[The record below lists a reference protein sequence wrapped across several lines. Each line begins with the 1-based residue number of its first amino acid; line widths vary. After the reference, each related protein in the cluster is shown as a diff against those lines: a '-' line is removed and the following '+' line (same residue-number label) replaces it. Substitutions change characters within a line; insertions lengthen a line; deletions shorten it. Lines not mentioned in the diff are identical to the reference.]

1 MSRKIVLAIDF
12 NNVVFASYYGQ
23 HLINSKGVNVNAV
36 KGFFYKLK
44 SLMDVFNP
52 DYIVLAN
59 DLSREKTFRRKLYKP
74 YKAQRKPVDEDIIK
88 QMSYISTLVSLLGY
102 PMINDEKYEA
112 DDVLGMIS
120 RMAEDQGMDT
130 VIISSDKDLY
140 QLITDHV
147 YVMSPRNSEII
158 DSYWLKNNYKLTPD
172 QWIELKMLQGD
183 RSDNIPGVPGI
194 GEVTALQLM
203 QDYHSIDGIYQNLK
217 SLKPKVKETLIN
229 AKDDMELMRKLVTI
243 ITDYSLIGLTP
254 DMLKLTEAYP
264 KEIYLMLNDLEVYSL
279 LNLFQYEIIPYNRG
293 GNKDENK
300 SESNS

>member
-1 MSRKIVLAIDF
+1 MSRKIVLAVDF

-23 HLINSKGVNVNAV
+23 QLINSKGVNVNAV

-44 SLMDVFNP
+44 SLIDIFNP
-52 DYIVLAN
+52 NYIVFAN
-59 DLSREKTFRRKLYKP
+59 DLSREKTFRRKMYKP
-74 YKAQRKPVDEDIIK
+74 YKAQRKPVDEDIVK

-102 PMINDEKYEA
+102 PMINNENYEA

-120 RMAEDQGMDT
+120 RMAEENDMDT

-140 QLITDHV
+140 QLITEHV

-158 DSYWLKNNYKLTPD
+158 DLYWMKNNYKLTPD

-194 GEVTALQLM
+194 GEITALQLM
-203 QDYHSIDGIYQNLK
+203 QEYGSIDGIYQHIK
-217 SLKPKVKETLIN
+217 ALKPKLKETLLN

-243 ITDYSLIGLTP
+243 ITDYKVIDLNL
-254 DMLKLTEAYP
+254 DMLQMKEAYP
-264 KEIYLMLNDLEVYSL
+264 KDIYLLLNEIEVYSL

-293 GNKDENK
+293 SN
-300 SESNS
+300 ESTSQ

>member
-112 DDVLGMIS
+112 DDILGMIS
-120 RMAEDQGMDT
+120 RMAENQGMDT

-147 YVMSPRNSEII
+147 YVMSPHNSEII

-203 QDYHSIDGIYQNLK
+203 QEYHSIDGIYQNLK
-217 SLKPKVKETLIN
+217 SLKPKVKEALVN

-254 DMLKLTEAYP
+254 DMLNLTEAYP
-264 KEIYLMLNDLEVYSL
+264 KEIYLTLNDLEVYSL

-293 GNKDENK
+293 GAKDEK
-300 SESNS
+300 S